1 MSVERI
7 RVPPQS
13 RKVNSENNLGDFR
26 SLKTKTESEI
36 ADEGQ
41 DDLLI
46 DQLAKRIELNN
57 NYLHVFK
64 EMVKDGEYLKQK
76 LDDKLKQQDLE
87 EKLKQ
92 ESLT

>member
-13 RKVNSENNLGDFR
+13 RKFNSESNLGDFR
-26 SLKTKTESEI
+26 SFKTKTEEEI

-46 DQLAKRIELNN
+46 D
-57 NYLHVFK
+57 
-64 EMVKDGEYLKQK
+64 
-76 LDDKLKQQDLE
+76 
-87 EKLKQ
+87 
-92 ESLT
+92 